1 MATHNARTDEE
12 VQAILSNL
20 YSKQE
25 FAKRFSRHP
34 QTVGNWFREFG
45 IKTPRKIHYK
55 YAINNEFFKSWSK
68 EMAWVLGFICAD
80 GCILLGPRNG
90 GVLSIGV
97 AEKDL
102 EILEKINKAL
112 DSEYPIRKKLTNS
125 QTYCYRLDISHRGIV
140 DDLINLG
147 VTPRKSK
154 TLSWPDIPK
163 DLVWHFI
170 RGYYD
175 GDGSIFYGK
184 GYTNRKGISNLQLR
198 TSVLGTK
205 SFLQGILNEFQNIYP
220 QYSPTIQ
227 DRSSAGYFRL
237 EISGTR
243 SAVALCGL
251 LYKESDESTR
261 LQRKYLNYTKFINTY
276 EL

>member
-1 MATHNARTDEE
+1 MATYNARTDEE
-12 VQAILSNL
+12 VQAILSSS

-55 YAINNEFFKSWSK
+55 YSINEKFFKSWSK
-68 EMAWVLGFICAD
+68 EMAWVLGFIFAD
-80 GCILLGPRNG
+80 GCVLLGHRNG
-90 GVLSIGV
+90 GILSIGV

-112 DSEYPIRKKLTNS
+112 NSQYPIRKKLTNS
-125 QTYCYRLDISHRGIV
+125 QTYCYRLDISHRSIV

-154 TLSWPDIPK
+154 TLSWPNIPK
-163 DLVWHFI
+163 PYVWHFI

-175 GDGSIFYGK
+175 GDGSIFHGK
-184 GYTNRKGISNLQLR
+184 GYTNKQGASKLQLR

-205 SFLQGILNEFQNIYP
+205 VFLEGILNEFQNHYP
-220 QYSPTIQ
+220 EYTPKIQ
-227 DRSSAGYFRL
+227 DKSSAGYFRL

-243 SAVALCGL
+243 SALALCNL
-251 LYKESDESTR
+251 LYKDSNENTR
-261 LQRKYLNYTKFINTY
+261 LQRKYLNYIKFIDIY